1 MMCETNIL
9 KLGVDFA
16 PRGFSS
22 PPSFSDSGAQI
33 VIFRKNDKPLI
44 LHEKLFPAGLRAI
57 LGATPWAVMVRG
69 KEFKS
74 SR

>member
-1 MMCETNIL
+1 MN
-9 KLGVDFA
+9 LGEDVA
-16 PRGFSS
+16 PKGFSS

-44 LHEKLFPAGLRAI
+44 LHERFFRDGLRTI
-57 LGATPWAVMVRG
+57 LGAASWHVMVRDE
-69 KEFKS
+69 EFQS